1 MEVIRV
7 TELTANI
14 LKAVDLAQRGVA
26 VSIVDSVGKVVARI
40 VPGDGTVDI
49 SRNDAF
55 ERTQSELNRL
65 ISDIAPYLPEQ
76 VDAVKTIREIRE

>member
-14 LKAVDLAQRGVA
+14 VKAVDLAQRGVV
-26 VSIVDSVGKVVARI
+26 VSIVDSLGKVVARI
-40 VPGDGTVDI
+40 VPGDDTTNMSQD
-49 SRNDAF
+49 DAF
-55 ERTQSELNRL
+55 ERTKSELNRL

-76 VDAVKTIREIRE
+76 VDAVETIREIRE

>member
-7 TELTANI
+7 TELSANI

-40 VPGDGTVDI
+40 VPGEDTLHT
-49 SRNDAF
+49 SRDDAF
-55 ERTQSELNRL
+55 ERTKSELDRL

>member
-14 LKAVDLAQRGVA
+14 LKAVDLAQRGVV
-26 VSIVDSVGKVVARI
+26 VSIVDSLGKVVARI
-40 VPGDGTVDI
+40 IPGDDGIDT
-49 SRNDAF
+49 SRDDAF
-55 ERTQSELNRL
+55 ERTERELNRL